1 MVDAEYEFAEPVAVV
16 VAAVE
21 YAAGPAVA
29 VVAYVVELELV
40 APTAFSQ
47 ASASREGVVAP
58 TAAFAQ
64 APESVVFAAQ
74 TFVSL
79 ISLEVAS
86 VPVAAVVSAAPEVAA
101 AASASRSTAFE
112 TLAGK
117 VEEAVHSRCPALW

>member
-16 VAAVE
+16 VDAVE

-29 VVAYVVELELV
+29 VVAYVVELV
-40 APTAFSQ
+40 APIAFSQ

-58 TAAFAQ
+58 TPAFAQ

-74 TFVSL
+74 ASVSL
-79 ISLEVAS
+79 MSLEVAS
-86 VPVAAVVSAAPEVAA
+86 APVAAVVSAAPEV
-101 AASASRSTAFE
+101 ASASRSTAFE

>member
-1 MVDAEYEFAEPVAVV
+1 MVDAEYEFAEPV
-16 VAAVE
+16 AVE

-29 VVAYVVELELV
+29 VVAYVVALV

-47 ASASREGVVAP
+47 ASASREDVVAP

-64 APESVVFAAQ
+64 APESAVFAAQ
-74 TFVSL
+74 ASVSL
-79 ISLEVAS
+79 MSLEVAS
-86 VPVAAVVSAAPEVAA
+86 APVAAVVSAAPEVA
-101 AASASRSTAFE
+101 SASQSTAFE

>member
-1 MVDAEYEFAEPVAVV
+1 MVDAEYEFAEPVAVA

-29 VVAYVVELELV
+29 VVAYVVELV

-64 APESVVFAAQ
+64 APESVVFAVQ
-74 TFVSL
+74 TSVSL

-86 VPVAAVVSAAPEVAA
+86 VPEAAVVSAAPEVAA

-117 VEEAVHSRCPALW
+117 VEEAVRSQCPALW